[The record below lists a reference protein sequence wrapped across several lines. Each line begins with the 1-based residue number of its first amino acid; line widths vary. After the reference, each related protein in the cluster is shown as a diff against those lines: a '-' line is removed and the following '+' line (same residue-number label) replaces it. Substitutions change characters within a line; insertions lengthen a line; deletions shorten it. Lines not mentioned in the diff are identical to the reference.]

1 MPSHATSPLDL
12 TPVRTLRG
20 RLRVPGDKSI
30 SHRYALFSG
39 LARGDTTIA
48 GLAPGADVAA
58 TIRCLAQL
66 GVGFDR
72 VADDTIR
79 VRGRG
84 WAGLRAPSRAL
95 DAANSGTTMR
105 LFAGALAGRP
115 FRSTLTGDESLSR
128 RPMRR
133 VIDPLTAMG
142 ASIGSD
148 SGRAPLV
155 IDGRDLHGIDWQ
167 SPVASAQVKTAILLA
182 GLTARGSTSVTEPQ
196 PSRDHT
202 ERAFPAFGLAL
213 ERHGNRCGVTGGQ
226 EAVAPSRPL
235 AVPGD
240 PSSAAVWAAA
250 AAALPGAE
258 VRLEQICLNPL
269 RIGFIRALEAQG
281 ADVTASVEAEQG
293 GEPIGTLVVR
303 YGVRRPL
310 VIGADVVP
318 SLIDELPVLAASAA
332 LGGALEV
339 SGAEELRVKE
349 SDRITALVTGLR
361 TLGVD
366 ADERP
371 DGFVIDGSRRPA
383 GGVVDAMHDHRLVMA
398 FALVALGATG
408 PTSIRGAEVVA
419 VSYPDFAADLAR
431 LTA

>member
-1 MPSHATSPLDL
+1 MASHATSPLDL

-20 RLRVPGDKSI
+20 GLRVPGDKSI
-30 SHRYALFSG
+30 SHRYALFGG
-39 LARGDTTIA
+39 LAQGETTIT

-58 TIRCLAQL
+58 TLRCLGQL
-66 GVGFDR
+66 GVRIERPGARTVR
-72 VADDTIR
+72 VH
-79 VRGRG
+79 GRG
-84 WAGLRAPSRAL
+84 WAGLSAAREPL

-105 LFAGALAGRP
+105 LLAGALAGRP
-115 FRSTLTGDESLSR
+115 FRSTITGDASLSR

-142 ASIGSD
+142 ATIGSD
-148 SGRAPLV
+148 AGRAPLV
-155 IDGRDLHGIDWQ
+155 IDGRELHGIDWH
-167 SPVASAQVKTAILLA
+167 SPVASAQVKTAVLLA
-182 GLTARGSTSVTEPQ
+182 GLTASGTTSVTEPQ
-196 PSRDHT
+196 LSRDHT
-202 ERAFPAFGLAL
+202 ERAFPAFGLVL
-213 ERHGNRCGVTGGQ
+213 EQRGSWCAVEGGQ
-226 EAVAPSRPL
+226 EAQAPSTTL
-235 AVPGD
+235 TVPGD

-281 ADVTASVEAEQG
+281 AEVTATVETEQG

-303 YGVRRPL
+303 YGERRPL
-310 VIGADVVP
+310 VITPDVVP

-349 SDRITALVTGLR
+349 SDRITALVGGLR
-361 TLGVD
+361 TLGVQ
-366 ADERP
+366 AEERP
-371 DGFVIDGSRRPA
+371 DGFVIDGSRRPT
-383 GGVVDAMHDHRLVMA
+383 GGVVDAADDHRLVMA
-398 FALVALGATG
+398 FALVALGASG
-408 PTSIRGAEVVA
+408 PTSIRGADVVA